1 MNSIEKII
9 LITGASKGIGKTCVQ
24 TFLEEGFK
32 VALIGRNELT
42 LKETANEHPQS
53 LVLPCDV
60 SNPNDVTAS
69 FQRLVGTWGRLDVL
83 FNNAGIGNPSRMPD
97 EMTYEEWK
105 EVIDINLNGSFLCA
119 QAAFR
124 LMRKQNPQG
133 GRIINNG
140 SVSAHVPRPGSAPYT
155 ASKHAIT
162 GLTRSLSLDGRP
174 FNITCSQIDIGNAR
188 TEMVKKMS
196 TGVAQADGS
205 IKPEATMDPKHVAAS
220 VLNIA
225 NLPNDTNVQFMTIM
239 ATKMPYIG
247 RG

>member
-1 MNSIEKII
+1 MNKKTKIV
-9 LITGASKGIGKTCVQ
+9 LITGAGKGIGKSCVNK
-24 TFLEEGFK
+24 FLEEDFK
-32 VALIGRNELT
+32 VCLIGRNEAT
-42 LKETANEHPQS
+42 LKETAANHPNS

-60 SNPNDVTAS
+60 SKPNDVSTS
-69 FQRLVGTWGRLDVL
+69 FQLLEEKWGRLDVL
-83 FNNAGIGNPSRMPD
+83 FNNAGIGNPSKTLD
-97 EMTYEEWK
+97 QMTFQEWK

-119 QAAFR
+119 QAAFK
-124 LMRKQNPQG
+124 LMKKQNPQG

-162 GLTRSLSLDGRP
+162 GLTRSISLDGRR
-174 FNITCSQIDIGNAR
+174 FNIACSQIDIGNAL

-196 TGVAQADGS
+196 TGVPQADGS
-205 IKPEATMDPKHVAAS
+205 IQPENTMDPKHVAAS
-220 VLNIA
+220 VFNIA
-225 NLPNDTNVQFMTIM
+225 NLPLDTNVQFMTIM